1 MGNGSKIENRK
12 SKIENRNQGATM
24 NLRLNFDETSLMA
37 ARIKVAGVGG
47 AGCNAV
53 NRMIAAGLRGVD
65 FVAMNTDIQALDT
78 SKSSLRLQIGKTT
91 TRGLGAGA
99 DPEIGRKAI
108 EEDREAVADALE
120 ESDMVFVT
128 CGMGGGT
135 GTGAAPIVAEIA
147 KDLGALTVGVV
158 TKPFIFE
165 GNKRMKRA
173 EEGIIELKERVDTL
187 IIIPNQ
193 RLLSVVPKGTP
204 LTEAFRQ
211 ADEVLLHATK
221 GISDLISVP
230 GLINLDF
237 ADVKTVMA
245 EMGDALMGA
254 GLASGDERALQAAQ
268 RAISSPLLEEISI
281 AGALGVLVNITGGE
295 DMTLHEV
302 NDATTVVSEAA
313 GADANII
320 FGAVIDKAMADQIR
334 VTVIATGFHKNGRH
348 HPVSAR
354 LPRPTRYFDTA
365 LTELDIPAYQRKS
378 SNGNGS
384 AHNGNGANEPIIRPY
399 EEEVVVEP
407 QAVDDYDVPA
417 FLRKRL
423 G

>member
-1 MGNGSKIENRK
+1 MH
-12 SKIENRNQGATM
+12 
-24 NLRLNFDETSLMA
+24 LRLNFDESSLMA
-37 ARIKVAGVGG
+37 ARIKVVGVGG

-53 NRMIAAGLRGVD
+53 NRMIEAGLRGVD
-65 FVAMNTDIQALDT
+65 FVAINTDVQALDT
-78 SKSSLRLQIGKTT
+78 SKSSMRIQIGKTT

-99 DPEIGRKAI
+99 DPEVGRKAI
-108 EEDREAVADALE
+108 EEDRESVAQALE

-128 CGMGGGT
+128 SGMGGGT

-173 EEGIIELKERVDTL
+173 EEGIIELKQRVDTL

-193 RLLSVVPKGTP
+193 RLLSVVPKGTS

-211 ADEVLLHATK
+211 ADEVLLHATR

-237 ADVKTVMA
+237 ADVRTVMS

-254 GLASGDERALQAAQ
+254 GVASGDERALQAAQ
-268 RAISSPLLEEISI
+268 RAISSPLLEEVSI

-295 DMTLHEV
+295 DLTLHEI
-302 NDATTVVSEAA
+302 NDATTVICEAA
-313 GADANII
+313 GPEANII
-320 FGAVIDKAMADQIR
+320 FGAVIDKSMGDQMR

-348 HPVSAR
+348 NGTSR
-354 LPRPTRYFDTA
+354 LSRSTRFLDT
-365 LTELDIPAYQRKS
+365 TINEFDIPAYQRKS
-378 SNGNGS
+378 TIGAATGVLPGNVT
-384 AHNGNGANEPIIRPY
+384 HEPIIRPFEDEVLPEPVPPEDY
-399 EEEVVVEP
+399 E
-407 QAVDDYDVPA
+407 VPT

-423 G
+423 S